1 MLECALH
8 IALAA
13 LTSASWLGLG
23 SVLLAPLAGSGDG
36 VLGLVNRI
44 GVGAAAFAL
53 LTFALGLVGA
63 LYTAV
68 YLPLF
73 AVAAATGL
81 FVATRQLRR
90 FERPRPRD
98 WSWWELALAG
108 LLAAYVLLELLITC
122 APVSSAD
129 ALLHH
134 AAAPELYARTHE
146 FRELP
151 WTWNSYQPYS
161 VEMLILDGILL
172 NDVEQGAF
180 APLLLGLGT
189 LAATAGAAYRLFG
202 RPVAVLAAAI
212 FWAQPFVA
220 WIATSTFVE
229 PGTTFFVALA
239 AWNLVECARSGS
251 SHALL
256 LSGVFAGAAAGTKY
270 FGAAAVLVLAIVA
283 AVILRDR
290 LTRRRVALVT
300 GTAVLVAAPWYVKN
314 AVLTGDPLYPFLRGW
329 PNEAAR
335 AAAYDSVDNY
345 GHGSSLL
352 DLIALPFRLLGD
364 AQAFDRGEFMSP
376 LPLLFAPLAL
386 LAPRGRRVIALA
398 LLGCAAFLGLWFFG
412 VQHARYLLPTLPV
425 LAVLAAL
432 GAFAFASSSRL
443 ARWVTA
449 VVCTGALA
457 SGAAITLAY
466 SAQFLPVVLGLE
478 SRQTFLREKAPYY
491 EGLEWLNTRVPQ
503 AGGVALD
510 HVLVLYTDAPAV
522 AWTADALEPN
532 AGPEETRRFFR
543 RYGLTHAEVFAGSRA
558 KRRQLEAIGAR
569 PIGRVTVHGVESRTL
584 SRRGPAQTMIVYEV
598 PRN

>member
-1 MLECALH
+1 MLECGVHL
-8 IALAA
+8 ALAA
-13 LTSASWLGLG
+13 LTAASWLGLG
-23 SVLLAPLAGSGDG
+23 SVLLAPLRGTGDR
-36 VLGLVNRI
+36 VLGLLNRV
-44 GVGAAAFAL
+44 GVGAVAFAL

-68 YLPLF
+68 YVPLF
-73 AVAAATGL
+73 AVGAVIGVV
-81 FVATRQLRR
+81 VATRELRA
-90 FERPRPRD
+90 FERPRPRE

-134 AAAPELYARTHE
+134 AAAPELYARSHE

-151 WTWNSYQPYS
+151 WTWNSYQPYT

-180 APLLLGLGT
+180 APLLLGLGA

-202 RPVAVLAAAI
+202 RRTSVLAAAI
-212 FWAQPFVA
+212 FWAQPFTA

-229 PGTTFFVALA
+229 PGTTLFVALA
-239 AWNLVECARSGS
+239 AWNLVEFARSRS
-251 SHALL
+251 SSALL
-256 LSGVFAGAAAGTKY
+256 LSGVFAGAATGTKY
-270 FGAAAVLVLAIVA
+270 FGAVAALVLAVVA
-283 AVILRDR
+283 AAVLRDR
-290 LTRRRVALVT
+290 LSLRRVALVV
-300 GTAVLVAAPWYVKN
+300 GTAFVVAAPWYIKN

-335 AAAYDSVDNY
+335 KAAFDSVDNY
-345 GHGSSLL
+345 GHGTSLPDVL
-352 DLIALPFRLLGD
+352 ALPFRLLGD

-386 LAPRGRRVIALA
+386 LAPRGRRVIAYGLA
-398 LLGCAAFLGLWFFG
+398 GCAAFVIAWFFG

-425 LAVLAAL
+425 LAVLAAV
-432 GAFAFASSSRL
+432 GALTLASTGRL

-449 VVCTGALA
+449 AVCAGALA
-457 SGAAITLAY
+457 SGAAITLVY

-478 SRQTFLREKAPYY
+478 SRETFLRENTPYY
-491 EGLEWLNTRVPQ
+491 EGLEWLNTHVPG

-510 HVLVLYTDAPAV
+510 HVLVLYAEAPAV
-522 AWTADALEPN
+522 AWTADALPPN
-532 AGPEETRRFFR
+532 AGPAETRRFIR
-543 RYGLTHAEVFAGSRA
+543 RYGLTHAQVFAGSRG

-569 PIGRVTVHGVESRTL
+569 PIGRMTVHGVESRTL
-584 SRRGPAQTMIVYEV
+584 SARGPAETMIVYEL